1 MDRERDGFMEQ
12 VETWPDLVPRCF
24 GYADARFAKHPSDAR
39 HAREA
44 IEVAKGEGASVDD
57 FRSAVEDYVRK
68 NVKVGVEGHLR
79 KDFAKLYAL
88 WRE

>member
-1 MDRERDGFMEQ
+1 MEQ

-24 GYADARFAKHPSDAR
+24 GYADARFARHPSDAR

-44 IEVAKGEGASVDD
+44 IEVAKGEGASIDD
-57 FRSAVEDYVRK
+57 FRGAVEDYVRK
-68 NVKVGVEGHLR
+68 NVKTGVESHLR
-79 KDFAKLYAL
+79 KDVSKLYTL